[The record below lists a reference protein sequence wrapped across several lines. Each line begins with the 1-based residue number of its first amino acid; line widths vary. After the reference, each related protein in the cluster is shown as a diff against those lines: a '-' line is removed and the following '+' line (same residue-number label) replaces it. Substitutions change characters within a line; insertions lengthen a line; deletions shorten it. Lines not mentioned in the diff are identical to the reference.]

1 MPKERIQSTTVA
13 EFDVTVAW
21 GRDTHV
27 QIATV
32 ANDADTRLREWAEH
46 ADGAETQP
54 GSSFRMFDGWHVDLT
69 RPQVNDLIRVLRR
82 ARDQAFGR
90 DE

>member
-1 MPKERIQSTTVA
+1 MPKERIQSTTA
-13 EFDVTVAW
+13 PEFDVTVAW
-21 GRDTHV
+21 GRDTNV
-27 QIATV
+27 QVATA
-32 ANDADTRLREWAEH
+32 ANDADKRLREWTEV

-54 GSSFRMFDGWHVDLT
+54 GTSFRLFDGWHVDLT
-69 RPQVNDLIRVLRR
+69 RQQVNDLIRVLRR